1 MLNNIY
7 RFVKSNYGN
16 LIIFRCEALDF
27 RISKSQKKI
36 LKRMIK
42 FLRNE
47 LTNDNVGDIDEDQQ
61 DNIGK
66 LFRILRK
73 FVTFTDYSLVL

>member
-1 MLNNIY
+1 M
-7 RFVKSNYGN
+7 
-16 LIIFRCEALDF
+16 IFRCEALDF

-36 LKRMIK
+36 LKRMTK

-47 LTNDNVGDIDEDQQ
+47 LTNDNAGSTEEDQQ

-66 LFRILRK
+66 IFRILK
-73 FVTFTDYSLVL
+73 DLLVITFTDCALIL

>member
-1 MLNNIY
+1 M
-7 RFVKSNYGN
+7 
-16 LIIFRCEALDF
+16 IFRCEALNF

-36 LKRMIK
+36 LKRMTK

-47 LTNDNVGDIDEDQQ
+47 LTNDGSGGTAEDQQ

-66 LFRILRK
+66 IFRGNLKFIITFVDSLLALRYLQ
-73 FVTFTDYSLVL
+73 T

>member
-1 MLNNIY
+1 MVND
-7 RFVKSNYGN
+7 
-16 LIIFRCEALDF
+16 FRCEVLNF

-36 LKRMIK
+36 LKRMTK

-47 LTNDNVGDIDEDQQ
+47 LTSDNSEGMSEDQQ

-66 LFRILRK
+66 IFKIFIFL
-73 FVTFTDYSLVL
+73 

>member
-7 RFVKSNYGN
+7 RFVKFNYRN

-36 LKRMIK
+36 LKRMTK

-47 LTNDNVGDIDEDQQ
+47 LTNDNVGDEDQQ

-66 LFRILRK
+66 IFRNLK
-73 FVTFTDYSLVL
+73 NFVHLQITH